1 MSVLTAIN
9 QCLTAFVVWAARVR
23 NAVTQSLFSTTQQTE
38 TNMTDPQT
46 TDTNDAQAATQEPR
60 NLEVVFEEYEAALS
74 DFNGKVEQA
83 SAAKAAAIESA
94 QRVSD
99 LKKELDTLEGDVA
112 QSFAP
117 VEAFLA
123 SA

>member
-1 MSVLTAIN
+1 
-9 QCLTAFVVWAARVR
+9 
-23 NAVTQSLFSTTQQTE
+23 
-38 TNMTDPQT
+38 MTDPQT

-74 DFNGKVEQA
+74 DFNGKLDQA
-83 SAAKAAAIESA
+83 NAAKATAISAA
-94 QRVSD
+94 QRVAD
-99 LKKELDTLEGDVA
+99 LKKELDTLEGDVEK
-112 QSFAP
+112 SFAS